1 MQPGEVAGAKVKN
14 GEVVPFD
21 VDLSAVCEKDGTFAL
36 GSVESDHLTGRDERD
51 PDVGGSQ
58 SECLGQPRRDP

>member
-1 MQPGEVAGAKVKN
+1 MKN

-21 VDLSAVCEKDGTFAL
+21 VDLSAVSEKDATFML
-36 GSVESDHLTGRDERD
+36 RSVESDHLTRRTERD

-58 SECLGQPRRDP
+58 SEFLRQRPDP